1 MRIVTAEEVRQKLSY
16 DRLVAKLPP
25 RLRADAQVPARS
37 QITIPRDDED
47 DATLLL
53 MPAWSPSVGG
63 LKIVHVTPGNA
74 TRHKPSVNASYLLF
88 DGTTHEHLALIDGGE
103 LTARR
108 TAAVA
113 AIAAGKLAAPDA
125 TRLLLIGSGRIAS
138 ELPLAYRAVRP
149 ITHVSVHSPTRANA
163 EALVQKLRDNG
174 FNAAVCED
182 LAHEAGRADIIACAT
197 LSHTPIVQGDWLTG
211 AHHLALIGG
220 FTPAMREADDGAI
233 RKGYVFVD
241 TLTAL
246 TEAGDVAM
254 LTKNDIKG
262 VLSDLCDP
270 AFTPPSG
277 LTVFKSVGEASQDLA
292 CASLL

>member
-1 MRIVTAEEVRQKLSY
+1 MRIVTADEVRQKLSY
-16 DRLVAKLPP
+16 DRLVAELPP
-25 RLRADAQVPARS
+25 RLRAEALAPARS

-74 TRHKPSVNASYLLF
+74 ARHRAAVNASYLLF
-88 DGTTHEHLALIDGGE
+88 DGTTHEHLALIDGAE

-138 ELPLAYRAVRP
+138 ELAYAYRAVRP
-149 ITHVSVHSPTRANA
+149 IAEVCVHSPTRAHA
-163 EALVQKLRDNG
+163 EALATKLSADG
-174 FNAAVCED
+174 FEARVCDDLPAEAA
-182 LAHEAGRADIIACAT
+182 RADIIACAT
-197 LSHTPIVQGDWLTG
+197 LSHQPIIHGEWLKSH
-211 AHHLALIGG
+211 HHLALIGG
-220 FTPAMREADDGAI
+220 FTPDMREADDTAL
-233 RKGYVFVD
+233 RKGHVFVD

-246 TEAGDVAM
+246 SEAGDVKD
-254 LTKNDIKG
+254 LSFDDIKG
-262 VLSDLCDP
+262 ILRDLCDP
-270 AFTPPSG
+270 DFDPPAG
-277 LTVFKSVGEASQDLA
+277 FTVFKSVGEASQDLA
-292 CASLL
+292 AASLL